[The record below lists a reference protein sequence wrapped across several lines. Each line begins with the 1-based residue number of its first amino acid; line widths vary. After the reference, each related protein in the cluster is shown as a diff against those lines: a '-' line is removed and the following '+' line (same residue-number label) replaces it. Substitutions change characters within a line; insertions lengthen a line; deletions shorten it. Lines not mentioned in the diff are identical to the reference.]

1 MSENPL
7 SRFLPSS
14 TSALLIIT
22 LLGVSSSAAA
32 RPLRL
37 RAVEV
42 PLPGPPAAIVPA
54 DLDGDGI
61 HDLSVV
67 VAYTRWD
74 QISIEE
80 SSEIDGIEGLVEV
93 LTIVPSLLDRREL
106 RVYLG
111 QQEGG
116 YVAAGEP
123 LELGL
128 EVLALAAGTATWP
141 VVALTDSGLSALRL
155 QGPTD
160 DRHIVL
166 EPVLKER
173 PVMAGSG
180 IFLPRLELAQDLD
193 GDGDQDILFPAAN
206 GAAIYLDQNGQLQ
219 LASRQ
224 TLPTDRRYAS
234 GGRLYRHYP
243 RPQVKDVTGDGLPDI
258 LSPDDRHGWQK
269 FHLQVG
275 LGNGRFGDPRE
286 PLEGTRLGAL
296 AAAETKAANGAEAG
310 QDTSEES
317 AEQPQEE
324 REELVHFGD
333 LDGDGRGEY
342 LTSTPLSDG
351 KDGLRAGL
359 AEVKRPSFR
368 FAIYPSAE
376 DRAPAAEPSHTFP
389 VTGYSFGGESSIGL
403 PGGMRDLDGDGRLDL
418 ITLTLEFSMLQALR
432 ILATKSLSVGIDFHL
447 WCQQQDGSFG
457 QVDGL
462 DLSGKLRLNLKDLA
476 LGQLS
481 QFAGDFDGDGRA
493 DFVQM
498 GRGKKVTI
506 HRGQPGCSYPGKP
519 DLVLKLAD
527 APRDLGLVR
536 VEDFDG
542 DGLSDL
548 LIIQPERAVEA
559 GVTPPVRLDL
569 YLSGERS

>member
-1 MSENPL
+1 MSKKPR
-7 SRFLPSS
+7 SRILPSG
-14 TSALLIIT
+14 TSVLLII
-22 LLGVSSSAAA
+22 LWLVSSSAAA

-61 HDLSVV
+61 HDLAVV

-80 SSEIDGIEGLVEV
+80 SSEIDGFEGLVEV

-116 YVAAGEP
+116 YLAAGEP

-128 EVLALAAGTATWP
+128 EVLALAAGTTTLP
-141 VVALTDSGLSALRL
+141 VVALTDSGLSTLRL
-155 QGPTD
+155 QGPAN

-166 EPVLKER
+166 EPVLEER

-193 GDGDQDILFPAAN
+193 GDGDQDILFPAED
-206 GAAIYLDQNGQLQ
+206 GATIYLDQGGELR
-219 LASRQ
+219 LASHQ
-224 TLPTDRRYAS
+224 TLPSDRRYSS
-234 GGRLYRHYP
+234 GGRLHRHYP
-243 RPQVKDVTGDGLPDI
+243 RPRVKDVTGDGLPDL

-269 FHLQVG
+269 FHLQPG
-275 LGNGRFGDPRE
+275 LGNGRFGSPRE
-286 PLEGTRLGAL
+286 PLEGTRLGTL
-296 AAAETKAANGAEAG
+296 VEPEKQTGDGA
-310 QDTSEES
+310 DTE
-317 AEQPQEE
+317 QEE

-342 LTSTPLSDG
+342 VTTTPLSDG
-351 KDGLRAGL
+351 KDGLRAEL

-368 FAIYPSAE
+368 FAIYPSVG
-376 DRAPAAEPSHTFP
+376 DRAPAAEPSHIFP
-389 VTGYSFGGESSIGL
+389 VTGYSFGGDSSIGL
-403 PGGMRDLDGDGRLDL
+403 PGGLRDLDGDGRLDL
-418 ITLTLEFSMLQALR
+418 ITLTLEFSMLQAVR
-432 ILATKSLSVGIDFHL
+432 ILATKSLSLGIDFHL
-447 WCQQQDGSFG
+447 WCQQQDGSFRPVG
-457 QVDGL
+457 GL
-462 DLSGKLRLNLKDLA
+462 DLSGKLRLNLQDLA

-481 QFAGDFDGDGRA
+481 QFAGDFDGDGRV
-493 DFVQM
+493 DFLQM

-506 HRGQPGCSYPGKP
+506 HRGQPGCSYPAQP
-519 DLVLKLAD
+519 DLVLKLAA

-536 VEDFDG
+536 VEDLDG

-548 LIIQPERAVEA
+548 LVIQPEKAVEA
-559 GVTPPVRLDL
+559 GVTPSVRLDL
-569 YLSGERS
+569 YLSGER